1 MDTLIQLGYERQ
13 APIEAAKAAFLA
25 SGGRVHQCGL
35 SETRPKA
42 VSMWNSSI
50 TRRANAR
57 REFMTKEAELAKL
70 IRDFAAVATE
80 FGTVRRTPI
89 EVRNKLRAV
98 GEKLTTPQVEQIAA
112 RYSIELAEGG
122 KLT

>member
-25 SGGRVHQCGL
+25 SGGRVQLCGL
-35 SETRPKA
+35 SETRHKPI
-42 VSMWNSSI
+42 SMWNPAI
-50 TRRANAR
+50 TRRKDAR
-57 REFMTKEAELAKL
+57 REFMQKEAELAKL

-80 FGTVRRTPI
+80 LGTVRRTPI

-98 GEKLTTPQVEQIAA
+98 GEKLTTPQIEQIAA
-112 RYSIELAEGG
+112 KYRIELADGG
-122 KLT
+122 STR

>member
-25 SGGRVHQCGL
+25 SGGRVRQCGL
-35 SETRPKA
+35 SETRPKP
-42 VSMWNSSI
+42 VSMWNSAI
-50 TRRANAR
+50 TRRKDAR

-70 IRDFAAVATE
+70 IRDFAVLATE

-89 EVRNKLRAV
+89 EVRNKLRAA
-98 GEKLTTPQVEQIAA
+98 GEKLTTPQIEQIAA
-112 RYSIELAEGG
+112 KYRIELGDGG
-122 KLT
+122 STR

>member
-13 APIEAAKAAFLA
+13 APLEAAKAAFLA
-25 SGGRVHQCGL
+25 SGGRVRQCGL
-35 SETRPKA
+35 SETRPKP
-42 VSMWNSSI
+42 VCMWNSSI

-70 IRDFAAVATE
+70 IRDFAAVAIE

-89 EVRNKLRAV
+89 EVRNKLRAA
-98 GEKLTTPQVEQIAA
+98 GKKLTTPQVEQIAA
-112 RYSIELAEGG
+112 KYRIELADGG
-122 KLT
+122 STR

>member
-25 SGGRVHQCGL
+25 SGGRVRQCGL

-70 IRDFAAVATE
+70 IRDFAAVTTE

-112 RYSIELAEGG
+112 KYRIELADGG
-122 KLT
+122 STR